1 MAANGRTLLPEAYE
15 TMFGFLKNIGRHG
28 HNVGRWLACE
38 FLPLSVR
45 NTLSSRLT
53 DLGRLLGFVTIVSVI
68 LFGTRGFAHAP
79 LSEVWYAWVF
89 GSIVA
94 ILLGNLV
101 KECAIWVSARI
112 ANAFGV
118 DFYRRG
124 VMLDGTSFREVL
136 RSDGTWRRCEFRDRE
151 TVCEWTDAFGAC
163 SRSVSGPRRRIKG

>member
-1 MAANGRTLLPEAYE
+1 MFSVVHLLKGISHRGYN
-15 TMFGFLKNIGRHG
+15 L
-28 HNVGRWLACE
+28 VRWLAYE

-45 NTLSSRLT
+45 SSLSSRLT

-68 LFGTRGFAHAP
+68 LLGTRGFAHAP

-89 GSIVA
+89 GVIVA

-101 KECAIWVSARI
+101 KECAVWVSARI

-124 VMLDGTSFREVL
+124 VTVDGTSFREVL
-136 RSDGTWRRCEFRDRE
+136 RSDGTWRRCEFGDLQ
-151 TVCEWTDAFGAC
+151 TTCEWTDRFGAC
-163 SRSVSGPRRRIKG
+163 YRSISAPRRTLRRVSPRY